1 LNTVEQQWQLK
12 AKRLAL
18 TIDIYLHVFLFN
30 FLEMRQRKLA
40 AYQQQQQM
48 NYQMNAMQAMQNPY
62 FRMQFM
68 PPSMQSMMFMQM
80 RAPAVAT
87 NQRAQLQAMFNSM
100 PPETRQAFMM
110 NMKSGG
116 SMASMYG
123 QPSMSGEWAFTFW
136 PC

>member
-1 LNTVEQQWQLK
+1 
-12 AKRLAL
+12 
-18 TIDIYLHVFLFN
+18 
-30 FLEMRQRKLA
+30 MRQRKLA